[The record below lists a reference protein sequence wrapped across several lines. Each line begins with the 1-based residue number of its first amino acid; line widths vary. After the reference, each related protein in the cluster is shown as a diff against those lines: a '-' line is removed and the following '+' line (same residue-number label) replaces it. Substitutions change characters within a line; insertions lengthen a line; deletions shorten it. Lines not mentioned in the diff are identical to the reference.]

1 MRKVFGG
8 YQMFKQVLLAMRP
21 AEACFKNLIV
31 FAGLLFSKN
40 LFEIDLFARTF
51 LAFILFCLISGS
63 VYIINDL
70 LDIEEDRVHPHKS
83 RRPIASGRLTPSF
96 ALMAAVLVGVISLVG
111 SFLLNFSLG
120 LVVLFYFL
128 LMIIYSLFLEKIVV
142 VEVLVI
148 PLGFILRAIGG
159 TRVIG
164 VELSSWLLVCCVF
177 LALFVALGKRRH
189 DLVIL
194 NTAKGPKIY
203 QAYSPPLLDQML
215 TMSTAC
221 LVLTYV
227 LYTMAEGTVAKFG
240 TNNLIFTLPF
250 VLYGIFRFLYLV
262 YREGKGGGLEGMLT
276 DRPLITCFI
285 LWGTSVVVI
294 IYLR

>member
-1 MRKVFGG
+1 
-8 YQMFKQVLLAMRP
+8 MFKQVLLAMRP

-40 LFEIDLFARTF
+40 LFEIDLFSKTL

-70 LDIEEDRVHPHKS
+70 LDIDRDRIHPHKS
-83 RRPIASGRLTPSF
+83 RRPIASGKLSPSF
-96 ALMAAVLVGVISLVG
+96 ALMAAVLIGAISSVG
-111 SFLLNFSLG
+111 SFLLNFSFG
-120 LVVLFYFL
+120 LVVLLYFL
-128 LMIIYSLFLEKIVV
+128 LMVAYSLFLEKIVV
-142 VEVLVI
+142 LEALVI
-148 PLGFILRAIGG
+148 PLGFVLRAVGG

-194 NTAKGPKIY
+194 NPAKPVKIH
-203 QAYSPPLLDQML
+203 QTYSPHLLDQML
-215 TMSTAC
+215 VVSTAC

-227 LYTMAEGTVAKFG
+227 LYTMAKETVARFG
-240 TNNLIFTLPF
+240 TNNLIFTLPLA
-250 VLYGIFRFLYLV
+250 LYGIFRFLYLV
-262 YREGKGGGLEGMLT
+262 YREGKGGGLEEMLA
-276 DRPLITCFI
+276 DRPLIACFI
-285 LWGTSVVVI
+285 LWVISVVVI